1 MTWCLAHH
9 GYQPGA
15 IHKTCTWTDEPPMTT
30 GSSRT
35 HLDALD
41 AWLGG
46 GVLGVI
52 VGGLERVPKPL
63 LRLRPQTRATLQS
76 REVNVLV
83 ANWS

>member
-1 MTWCLAHH
+1 MT
-9 GYQPGA
+9 
-15 IHKTCTWTDEPPMTT
+15 
-30 GSSRT
+30 T

-63 LRLRPQTRATLQS
+63 LRLRPQPRATLQS

-83 ANWS
+83 VNWS